1 MNDPD
6 RLLESKGSP
15 VGRALL
21 GSLKRDAPSRASKKR
36 ALAGAALA
44 ATAAHAGHSAA
55 SAGTVLLLAKW
66 TAAGA
71 LLGGVASGGVVVLND
86 AQEASTTEAPT
97 MAVRHTATAPTATR
111 VIPTAPTAPAQR
123 ATPDPETP
131 HAGVGAQAAA
141 VAVAPSPSHGA
152 ATPTSLREQRLVI
165 DSARRM
171 LANGNAAGVLRE
183 LDSYDAKHRRQF
195 FAQEAMVLRVEALT
209 RLQQTSRAKALGRRF
224 LRSYPDS
231 PLAKRVRTLTGER

>member
-6 RLLESKGSP
+6 RLLESDSSP

-21 GSLKRDAPSRASKKR
+21 GSLKHDAPSRASKKR

-44 ATAAHAGHSAA
+44 ATAAHSAHSAA

-86 AQEASTTEAPT
+86 AQEASKTDTPT
-97 MAVRHTATAPTATR
+97 IAVRHTATAPVATR
-111 VIPTAPTAPAQR
+111 VTPTEPTLPAQE
-123 ATPDPETP
+123 ATPDPETL
-131 HAGVGAQAAA
+131 HVGEGAQAAG
-141 VAVAPSPSHGA
+141 VAATPSPSHSA
-152 ATPTSLREQRLVI
+152 AAPTSLREQRVAI
-165 DSARRM
+165 DGARRM
-171 LANGNAAGVLRE
+171 LASGNAAGVLRE
-183 LDSYDAKHRRQF
+183 LDSYDVKHRRQF
-195 FAQEAMVLRVEALT
+195 FAQEAMVLRIEALT
-209 RLQQTSRAKALGRRF
+209 RLQQTSRAQALGRRF